1 MGLTRSRFPQR
12 WRSSPEDSDQYA
24 SDIEDD
30 EEYGAVWSDVPWPL
44 LGDGQPAP
52 DILPL
57 EPLVA
62 TARTRRQAT
71 RSRVSG

>member
-12 WRSSPEDSDQYA
+12 WRSSPGEPDPYA
-24 SDIEDD
+24 SAIEDD

-44 LGDGQPAP
+44 LGDGEPAP

-62 TARTRRQAT
+62 TARTRRRAARSQA
-71 RSRVSG
+71 SR